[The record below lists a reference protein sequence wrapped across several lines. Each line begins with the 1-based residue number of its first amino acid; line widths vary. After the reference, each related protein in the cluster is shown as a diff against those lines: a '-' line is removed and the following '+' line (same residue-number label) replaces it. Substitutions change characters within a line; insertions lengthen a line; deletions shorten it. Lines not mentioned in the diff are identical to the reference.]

1 MKVMFQKY
9 RYMLLVLL
17 LFILSNI
24 FAASRLLFLRD
35 YADLIALC
43 YPEGTLPTSAW
54 EQSPQN
60 DADEEEKQKELF
72 SQAGIWRSQKE
83 ITVSEEQTGREQ
95 KVSCCKIRGQARAV
109 LWKTRTMSASW
120 TGILSGNYLA
130 RNRYWGWRFGSM
142 EQAGGSSACWA
153 ETGLSA

>member
-17 LFILSNI
+17 LFIFANV

-35 YADLIALC
+35 NADLIALR
-43 YPEGTLPTSAW
+43 YPEGTLPASAR

-72 SQAGIWRSQKE
+72 SQAGIWKSLQE
-83 ITVSEEQTGREQ
+83 ITVSEEQTGRKQ
-95 KVSCCKIRGQARAV
+95 KVSCYQIRGQAAAV
-109 LWKTRTMSASW
+109 LGKELVC
-120 TGILSGNYLA
+120 G
-130 RNRYWGWRFGSM
+130 RYFVENEDHVCLLDRDSVLKLFG
-142 EQAGGSSACWA
+142 
-153 ETGLSA
+153 